1 VQDGLS
7 AAKPIIATPVTRG
20 FTAFNPACALDLAQ
34 GAGPAGAD
42 HCAPKRGGAAMNKF
56 PVLRFAVAAGLF
68 LSLHAVIVT
77 VSAMAG
83 LPGMRPFAEL
93 LTQFYGPYGYSIS
106 APGIAAG
113 ALLGFSEG
121 FVHFGIFGLIYKWLP
136 IRR

>member
-1 VQDGLS
+1 
-7 AAKPIIATPVTRG
+7 
-20 FTAFNPACALDLAQ
+20 
-34 GAGPAGAD
+34 
-42 HCAPKRGGAAMNKF
+42 MNTF

-77 VSAMAG
+77 VCAIAG

-106 APGIAAG
+106 VSGVVAG
-113 ALLGFSEG
+113 AMLGFSEG

-136 IRR
+136 ISR